1 VVQRVHSNDN
11 RGARRLKLG
20 AIGTAFAVAVAG
32 AALAAPSFGAKHGG
46 QLIANMNG
54 KQVVPSGEGAPNATA
69 HGTFRVRPKRQRVC
83 YEITFR
89 RTQGAVRG
97 YIFRGRRG
105 QEPPNPNRP
114 VVTLFGTPQS
124 SPVAGCATAAAK
136 KPLRRMRKKPRRFH
150 VVLVNQKYENGAVR
164 GQLRRP

>member
-1 VVQRVHSNDN
+1 VHPKEN

-32 AALAAPSFGAKHGG
+32 AALAVPSFGAKHGG

-54 KQVVPSGEGAPNATA
+54 KQVVPSGEGAPNARG

-83 YEITFR
+83 YEITYSQR

-97 YIFRGRRG
+97 YIFRGKRG

-124 SPVAGCATAAAK
+124 SPVAGCVTAGAK
-136 KPLRRMRKKPRRFH
+136 KPLRRMRQRPRRFH
-150 VVLVNQKYENGAVR
+150 VVLVNQRYENGAVR
-164 GQLRRP
+164 GQLKRP